1 MLLLYSYKLNILTG
15 MHQWQSSTLK
25 FVEMIDL
32 NQPVIKLGPWTLL
45 TIDQGYTAV
54 TQDNGKQIMLEGGS
68 VYLLTRKYFLK

>member
-1 MLLLYSYKLNILTG
+1 

-54 TQDNGKQIMLEGGS
+54 TQDNGKQTMLAGGS
-68 VYLLTRKYFLK
+68 VYLLTRKYF

>member
-1 MLLLYSYKLNILTG
+1 

-45 TIDQGYTAV
+45 TLDQGYTAV

-68 VYLLTRKYFLK
+68 VYLLTRTYFRMHASSLW